1 MTFRR
6 VVLSCVVLWSS
17 ISSNV
22 HAAGKTN
29 CFPPNKLHLKP
40 SPLEKSNISQNK
52 FNEIIAQAE
61 KIYAPVVKAH
71 KAKLKIHRR
80 WKDETVNATA
90 SQTDDLWEVDMFG
103 GLARRPEVTPDGF
116 ALVLCHELGH
126 HLGGYVMAS
135 DSDMDWASNEGQ
147 SDYFATEACAKEIWK
162 NDLEENA
169 KHRALVLPFAK
180 SLCDKN
186 YQQQS
191 ERDLCYR
198 SSNAGLSLAS
208 LLATL
213 RNSELPKFETPSK
226 DVVQKTIDEH
236 PEAQC
241 RLDTYMAGAVC
252 TVPFER
258 SIIPGKGLAQGGA
271 SLEAEM
277 FAGQSS
283 CMARD
288 GWVSAQRPR
297 CWFKPYFEFDGLLAA
312 KAQWS
317 DHSRNGRA
325 EPGETLSVRVPIEN
339 QWNKLSQGVVGEIFS
354 LTQGVKV
361 VQGKSN
367 YPDIAPGTTSVQ
379 ATPFEIKVAKNFSC
393 GRPFELLFRA
403 SAAAGSREFPLKWF
417 VGPKQS
423 EDFILERRTELLPI
437 EDYPSPGLSLAFE
450 VSENLTSPE
459 LELFLTL
466 NGIYPEEIAVSLKSP
481 DGRVHELKTEGGF
494 DSDNQARVKIAF
506 EKPLQLRGRWLLN
519 LKDTQ
524 ENDTATLKS
533 FELRAPFAEKVDC
546 GK

>member
-1 MTFRR
+1 
-6 VVLSCVVLWSS
+6 
-17 ISSNV
+17 
-22 HAAGKTN
+22 
-29 CFPPNKLHLKP
+29 
-40 SPLEKSNISQNK
+40 
-52 FNEIIAQAE
+52 
-61 KIYAPVVKAH
+61 
-71 KAKLKIHRR
+71 
-80 WKDETVNATA
+80 
-90 SQTDDLWEVDMFG
+90 MFG

-186 YQQQS
+186 YQQQI

-213 RNSELPKFETPSK
+213 RNSELPKFETPSR

-367 YPDIAPGTTSVQ
+367 YPDIAPGPTSVQ

-403 SAAAGSREFPLKWF
+403 SATAGSREFPLKWF

-466 NGIYPEEIAVSLKSP
+466 SGIYPEEIAVSLKSP